1 MLTLLNILIFVLL
14 ISGLFMFFVFM
25 FSGWLSGG

>member
-25 FSGWLSGG
+25 FLGWLSGG